1 MNTKL
6 KWLRDKIKLQNMQ
19 GMIVSNPVNVR
30 YLTGIVAEGTL
41 LITRKENIYLTDA
54 RYIEEVN
61 SALNASFK
69 LSDEKVSSGFIVR
82 NNGIDM
88 NFAFEN
94 IVSFQRDAL
103 EGEIVSLLF

>member
-61 SALNASFK
+61 ST
-69 LSDEKVSSGFIVR
+69 
-82 NNGIDM
+82 
-88 NFAFEN
+88 
-94 IVSFQRDAL
+94 
-103 EGEIVSLLF
+103 